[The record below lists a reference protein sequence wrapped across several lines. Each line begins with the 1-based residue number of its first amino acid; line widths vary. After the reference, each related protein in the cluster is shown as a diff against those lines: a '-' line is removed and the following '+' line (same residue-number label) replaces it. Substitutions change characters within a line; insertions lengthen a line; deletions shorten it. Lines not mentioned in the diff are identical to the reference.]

1 MNRPI
6 TRSISRQN
14 RQNQTNI
21 YTRGYH
27 VFKNKIP
34 ISPAV
39 FTALKKQVDSKSG
52 GPIFNGAKND
62 NRRIQSNLSRK
73 NAVLDEF
80 IDDLETSIYEL
91 LPADSPLSFSNWVI
105 LKSTPGCE
113 RQQPHTDYDPALIRR
128 TPDPRDI
135 PLLVLVSIMPDTYL
149 DLWDENG
156 NHERVSMEAG
166 DILIFRADT
175 IHAGSAYQREN
186 VRIHVYLDSPEIQR
200 IPNRVWYAVWYAENL
215 PRRHHTK

>member
-6 TRSISRQN
+6 TRSASRQN
-14 RQNQTNI
+14 REHQTNI

-34 ISPAV
+34 IHPEV
-39 FTALKKQVDSKSG
+39 FTALKKQVDGKTG

-62 NRRIQSNLSRK
+62 KKRIQSNLSRK
-73 NAVLDEF
+73 PAVIDDF
-80 IDDLETSIYEL
+80 IDELETTIYEL

-105 LKSTPGCE
+105 LKSTEGCE
-113 RQQPHTDYDPALIRR
+113 RQRPHTDYDPELISRV
-128 TPDPRDI
+128 PRVI

-149 DLWDENG
+149 DLWDANG
-156 NHERVSMEAG
+156 NHERVSMDAG

-175 IHAGSAYQREN
+175 VHAGSAYQREN
-186 VRIHVYLDSPEIQR
+186 VRIHVYLDNPMIQR
-200 IPNRVWYAVWYAENL
+200 IHNRVWFA
-215 PRRHHTK
+215 KK

>member
-6 TRSISRQN
+6 TRSVSRQN

-34 ISPAV
+34 IHPTV
-39 FTALKKQVDSKSG
+39 LTALKKQVDSKMG

-62 NRRIQSNLSRK
+62 KRRIQSNLSR
-73 NAVLDEF
+73 NPTVLHEF
-80 IDDLETSIYEL
+80 IDDLETTIYEL
-91 LPADSPLSFSNWVI
+91 LLAESPLSFSNWVI

-113 RQQPHTDYDPALIRR
+113 RQLPHTDYDPELIRR
-128 TPDPRDI
+128 TPAHI

-149 DLWDENG
+149 DLWDING
-156 NHERVSMEAG
+156 KHERVSMDAG

-175 IHAGSAYQREN
+175 VHAGSAYQREN
-186 VRIHVYLDSPEIQR
+186 VRIHVYLDSPVIQR
-200 IPNRVWYAVWYAENL
+200 IHNRVWFSEKQM
-215 PRRHHTK
+215 HHYTK

>member
-1 MNRPI
+1 MNKPI
-6 TRSISRQN
+6 TRSATRE
-14 RQNQTNI
+14 NQTNI

-34 ISPAV
+34 IHPMV
-39 FTALKKQVDSKSG
+39 LTALKKQIESKAG

-62 NRRIQSNLSRK
+62 KKRIQSNLSR
-73 NAVLDEF
+73 NPAVIDDF
-80 IDDLETSIYEL
+80 IDELETTIYEL

-113 RQQPHTDYDPALIRR
+113 RQQPHTDYDPELISRCA
-128 TPDPRDI
+128 PAHI

-149 DLWDENG
+149 DLWDANG
-156 NHERVSMEAG
+156 NHERVSMDAG

-175 IHAGSAYQREN
+175 VHAGSAYQREN
-186 VRIHVYLDSPEIQR
+186 VRIHVYLDSPMIQR
-200 IPNRVWYAVWYAENL
+200 IHNRVWFA
-215 PRRHHTK
+215 KK